1 MKTKVLSRRR
11 FLRTAALVGGSLA
24 VTNLVPA
31 QVSAA
36 AKNQFTSS
44 YPAVSAQEK
53 KLVSFWHIY
62 TEEPRNKGVEAVIS
76 AFEKAYPEIKVEA
89 NAVFH
94 QDAKVV
100 FPNVIKTSRPPD
112 VIQLRTTS
120 LARIS
125 IDAGLV
131 MDITEMYEEK
141 GYDKRFGPLGDT
153 ADWKGRKWSIPFNL
167 DQFPGVWYFKDVFEK
182 MGLKP
187 PTTLDELE
195 VILAEFK
202 KNNISAIWIGNRD
215 RWHAPY
221 MVEYLILRL
230 GGVKTWKGLADGSA
244 HWTDPE
250 VVAAFEKFADWLN
263 KGYFYPDMNAYD
275 ITDLYPYW
283 TSDQIGMC
291 GPCGPWA
298 FENAKLAGRDADY
311 FPFPV
316 LKEGDPVVGIVNA
329 EPFSISKNAPHPEEA
344 KLLLDFLGSKEAQ
357 QIFMDITNIP
367 MANLDVDVSNQPEPI
382 QKMIKDAHTLPSVL
396 GFDWDLPEAA
406 FSVAQPAIQE
416 FVADPTPATI
426 AKVTKEI
433 EDSVQKWLQQG

>member
-1 MKTKVLSRRR
+1 MKTEALSRRR
-11 FLRTAALVGGSLA
+11 FLRTAAFVSASLA
-24 VTNLVPA
+24 ATGIVPTQA
-31 QVSAA
+31 SAA
-36 AKNQFTSS
+36 ENH
-44 YPAVSAQEK
+44 PRSAFPTVLTQEK

-62 TEEPRNKGVEAVIS
+62 TEEPRNKGIEAVIA
-76 AFEKAYPEIKVEA
+76 AFEETYPDIKVEA

-131 MDITEMYEEK
+131 MDITELYMEK

-153 ADWKGRKWSIPFNL
+153 ADWKGKKWSIPFNL
-167 DQFPGVWYFKDVFEK
+167 DQFPGVWYFKDVFER

-187 PTTLDELE
+187 PKTLDEFE

-202 KNNISAIWIGNRD
+202 KNGIPAVWIGNRD

-367 MANLDVDVSNQPEPI
+367 MANLDVDVSRQPEPI

-416 FVADPTPATI
+416 FVANPTSEMI

-433 EDSVQKWLQQG
+433 EESVQKWLQS

>member
-1 MKTKVLSRRR
+1 MADKFLNRRE
-11 FLRTAALVGGSLA
+11 FLRAAALTGAG
-24 VTNLVPA
+24 LVAA
-31 QVSAA
+31 QCVPP
-36 AKNQFTSS
+36 T
-44 YPAVSAQEK
+44 PAVVKETVIVPGTPEVVVK
-53 KLVSFWHIY
+53 EVKTVTFWHIY
-62 TEEPRNKGVEAVIS
+62 TEDPRNKGIDAVVAAFQELYPDIRVEQ
-76 AFEKAYPEIKVEA
+76 

-100 FPNVIKTSRPPD
+100 FPNVLKTSTPPD
-112 VIQLRTTS
+112 VIQLRTIS

-125 IDAGLV
+125 IDAGLA
-131 MDITEMYEEK
+131 MDITDLWNEK
-141 GYDKRFGPLGDT
+141 DYDTRFGPLGN
-153 ADWKGRKWSIPFNL
+153 AGEWKGKKWSIPFNL
-167 DQFPGVWYFKDVFEK
+167 DQFPGVWYFKDVFDQF
-182 MGLKP
+182 GLKP
-187 PTTLDELE
+187 PETLDEFE
-195 VILAEFK
+195 QVLAEFSGRG
-202 KNNISAIWIGNRD
+202 ISAIWIGNRD

-230 GGVKTWKGLADGSA
+230 GGVDVWKGLADGSA

-250 VVAAFEKFADWLN
+250 VVSAFEKFADWLN

-316 LKEGDPVVGIVNA
+316 KNAGDPKVGVVNA

-357 QIFMDITNIP
+357 QIFIDITNIP
-367 MANLDVDVSNQPEPI
+367 MANTEVDVSSQPEPI
-382 QKMIKDAHTLPSVL
+382 QKMIKDAHTQPSVL

-416 FVADPTPATI
+416 FVANPTPDMIT
-426 AKVTKEI
+426 KVTTEI
-433 EDSVQKWLQQG
+433 EDSVQKWLAGA

>member
-1 MKTKVLSRRR
+1 MKTKILSRRR
-11 FLRTAALVGGSLA
+11 FLRTAAFISASLA
-24 VTNLVPA
+24 ATGLVPT
-31 QVSAA
+31 QGSAA
-36 AKNQFTSS
+36 EN
-44 YPAVSAQEK
+44 YPRSAFPTVLTQEK

-62 TEEPRNKGVEAVIS
+62 TEEPRNKGIEAVIA
-76 AFEKAYPEIKVEA
+76 AFEEAYPDIKVEA

-131 MDITEMYEEK
+131 MDITELYMEK
-141 GYDKRFGPLGDT
+141 GYDKRFGPLGDA
-153 ADWKGRKWSIPFNL
+153 ADWKGKKWSIPFNL
-167 DQFPGVWYFKDVFEK
+167 DQFPGVWYFKDVFER

-187 PTTLDELE
+187 PKTLDEFE

-202 KNNISAIWIGNRD
+202 KNNIPAVWIGNRD

-230 GGVKTWKGLADGSA
+230 GGVKTWKGLTDGSA

-298 FENAKLAGRDADY
+298 FENAKPAGRDADY

-367 MANLDVDVSNQPEPI
+367 MANLDVDVSKQPEPI

-416 FVADPTPATI
+416 FVANPTSEMIT
-426 AKVTKEI
+426 KVTKEI
-433 EDSVQKWLQQG
+433 EESVQKWLQG